1 MDTTSVELIVNLFE
15 LHDLSMNYTEDI
27 TSVGLNKN
35 ALS

>member
-15 LHDLSMNYTEDI
+15 LHDLSNYTEDI